1 MKSIQPPIRLQPLMV
16 VIVAALI
23 SALMG
28 AFAFWDNILVHR
40 GAVLALE
47 NEGRLVAQ
55 EFAFGVEM
63 HHEADRILPAANT
76 ASSSRSVH
84 DARALVD
91 LQKEMKAVMTIR
103 HNVKRVDLLTE
114 GEEFPRIISYPNT
127 PLSLKESQAHTV
139 VISHHL
145 NWISVREPIGTR
157 SGLYV
162 VVPFLHHN
170 KKLGTVGVL
179 ISLYEAD
186 MLAQREQNRTLL
198 LLLSGFLLLA
208 FLLSIVVKKLVL
220 NPLYQV
226 SQAMERVGEGDLDV
240 RVDPVGT
247 FEIRQFSGGFNK
259 MLSIL
264 SDRTE
269 ENRKLLKRVQE
280 FNDTLTN
287 KINEATHELIQKN
300 ASLEEAGRNMFF
312 FQRKLSE
319 LEKMAAIGESLAI
332 VAHELGNPLHSIS
345 GHVEL
350 SLEEE
355 GLPPS
360 VEKHLHVILGQ
371 IDRMI
376 KAIRKLL
383 SMSRRDPPPT
393 TSLNLPSL
401 IEDIIV
407 LVQPRTQSMGIDI
420 SHHFPADCPLV
431 QSDRESL
438 QGIFLNFIENAI
450 DASGQHGKIE
460 ITGHQNGD
468 YVEIHVKDSG
478 PGVPEELVER
488 IFEPFFTTKSHGTG
502 LGLAISR
509 KIIDDLGGS
518 LSLGA
523 GPGGHFVVMVPVVPN
538 RVSNPLNTFR

>member
-1 MKSIQPPIRLQPLMV
+1 MI
-16 VIVAALI
+16 VIVAILI

-40 GAVLALE
+40 GAVRALE

-63 HHEADRILPAANT
+63 RHEADRILPANESLP
-76 ASSSRSVH
+76 SSPPRTIRSPM
-84 DARALVD
+84 ALER
-91 LQKEMKAVMTIR
+91 EMKAVMTIR

-114 GEEFPRIISYPNT
+114 SEEFPRIISYPTT
-127 PLSLKESQAHTV
+127 PLSLKESQAHAV
-139 VISHHL
+139 VMGH
-145 NWISVREPIGTR
+145 NMDWISVREPLGDR

-162 VVPFLHHN
+162 VVPFIHHN
-170 KKLGTVGVL
+170 KRLGSVGVL

-186 MLAQREQNRTLL
+186 MLAEREQNRTLL

-220 NPLYQV
+220 TPLYQV
-226 SQAMERVGEGDLDV
+226 SQAMERVGQGDLDV

-247 FEIRQFSGGFNK
+247 FEIRQFSNGFNK
-259 MLSIL
+259 MLGIL

-269 ENRKLLKRVQE
+269 ENRKLFKRVQE
-280 FNDTLTN
+280 FNDTLTL
-287 KINEATHELIQKN
+287 KIKEATFELTQKN

-319 LEKMAAIGESLAI
+319 LERMAAIGESLAI

-360 VEKHLHVILGQ
+360 VEKHLQVILGQ

-393 TSLNLPSL
+393 TTLDLPSL
-401 IEDIIV
+401 IEDIIT
-407 LVQPRTQSMGIDI
+407 LVEPRTQAMGVSIR
-420 SHHFPADCPLV
+420 SEFPPGCPPV
-431 QSDRESL
+431 ISDRESL

-450 DASGQHGKIE
+450 DASGLAGHIE
-460 ITGHQNGD
+460 ITGKISGD
-468 YVEIHVKDSG
+468 RVEIHVQDSG
-478 PGVPEELVER
+478 PGVPPDLVER
-488 IFEPFFTTKSHGTG
+488 IFEPFFTTKPHGTG

-518 LSLGA
+518 LSLGP
-523 GPGGHFVVMVPVVPN
+523 GPGGHFVVFVPRQRIPEP
-538 RVSNPLNTFR
+538 S

>member
-186 MLAQREQNRTLL
+186 ML
-198 LLLSGFLLLA
+198 
-208 FLLSIVVKKLVL
+208 
-220 NPLYQV
+220 
-226 SQAMERVGEGDLDV
+226 
-240 RVDPVGT
+240 
-247 FEIRQFSGGFNK
+247 
-259 MLSIL
+259 
-264 SDRTE
+264 
-269 ENRKLLKRVQE
+269 
-280 FNDTLTN
+280 
-287 KINEATHELIQKN
+287 
-300 ASLEEAGRNMFF
+300 
-312 FQRKLSE
+312 
-319 LEKMAAIGESLAI
+319 
-332 VAHELGNPLHSIS
+332 
-345 GHVEL
+345 
-350 SLEEE
+350 
-355 GLPPS
+355 
-360 VEKHLHVILGQ
+360 
-371 IDRMI
+371 
-376 KAIRKLL
+376 
-383 SMSRRDPPPT
+383 
-393 TSLNLPSL
+393 
-401 IEDIIV
+401 
-407 LVQPRTQSMGIDI
+407 
-420 SHHFPADCPLV
+420 
-431 QSDRESL
+431 
-438 QGIFLNFIENAI
+438 
-450 DASGQHGKIE
+450 
-460 ITGHQNGD
+460 
-468 YVEIHVKDSG
+468 
-478 PGVPEELVER
+478 
-488 IFEPFFTTKSHGTG
+488 
-502 LGLAISR
+502 
-509 KIIDDLGGS
+509 
-518 LSLGA
+518 
-523 GPGGHFVVMVPVVPN
+523 
-538 RVSNPLNTFR
+538 